1 MAITPATLK
10 GTRDFSSTEIARRT
24 YLKTTLQKSF
34 ECYGFQPIETPA
46 MERLETL
53 SGNYGE
59 EGERLIFK
67 ILNSGEKVKK
77 ADLASLEAG
86 EYKRFSQS
94 LSEKALRYDLTV
106 PLARY
111 VAQHYNE
118 LSFPFRRYQIQP
130 VWRADRP
137 QHGRFQ
143 EFYQC
148 DADIIGERS
157 LWQEVEMVR
166 LYDTAFK
173 ALGLKG
179 TKLKINHRNILAS
192 IAECIDAK
200 DKLNDLTVTL
210 DKWDKV
216 GQEGVQQDL
225 IKKGF
230 SKKAIE
236 ILFDLLE
243 PKKSFQEKM
252 DELRQLFNVKKVDT
266 SGLEELTFVLKE
278 IKTQD
283 LFIELEL
290 DLTLARGLHYYTG
303 MIVEVLPPKS
313 VKMGS
318 IGGGGRYDNL
328 TETFG
333 LKDMPGIGISFG
345 FERIF
350 LVLETLNL
358 FPKTIHQPSPV
369 LFINFG
375 GEATTKC
382 FDLVSKLR
390 AEGIPAELYPTTAK
404 IKKQMLYANKKKT
417 QKVVLIGSD
426 ELEQNI
432 FVLKNMETGEQQSHP
447 FSNLI
452 EIFKH

>member
-24 YLKTTLQKSF
+24 YLKTTLHKSF

-166 LYDTAFK
+166 LYDSAFK

-382 FDLVSKLR
+382 FDLVSILR
-390 AEGIPAELYPTTAK
+390 AEGIPAELYHTTAK

-432 FVLKNMETGEQQSHP
+432 FVLKNMEKGEQQSHP

>member
-1 MAITPATLK
+1 M
-10 GTRDFSSTEIARRT
+10 
-24 YLKTTLQKSF
+24 
-34 ECYGFQPIETPA
+34 
-46 MERLETL
+46 
-53 SGNYGE
+53 
-59 EGERLIFK
+59 
-67 ILNSGEKVKK
+67 
-77 ADLASLEAG
+77 
-86 EYKRFSQS
+86 
-94 LSEKALRYDLTV
+94 
-106 PLARY
+106 
-111 VAQHYNE
+111 
-118 LSFPFRRYQIQP
+118 
-130 VWRADRP
+130 
-137 QHGRFQ
+137 
-143 EFYQC
+143 
-148 DADIIGERS
+148 
-157 LWQEVEMVR
+157 
-166 LYDTAFK
+166 
-173 ALGLKG
+173 
-179 TKLKINHRNILAS
+179 
-192 IAECIDAK
+192 
-200 DKLNDLTVTL
+200 
-210 DKWDKV
+210 
-216 GQEGVQQDL
+216 
-225 IKKGF
+225 
-230 SKKAIE
+230 
-236 ILFDLLE
+236 
-243 PKKSFQEKM
+243 
-252 DELRQLFNVKKVDT
+252 
-266 SGLEELTFVLKE
+266 KE

-382 FDLVSKLR
+382 FDLVSILR